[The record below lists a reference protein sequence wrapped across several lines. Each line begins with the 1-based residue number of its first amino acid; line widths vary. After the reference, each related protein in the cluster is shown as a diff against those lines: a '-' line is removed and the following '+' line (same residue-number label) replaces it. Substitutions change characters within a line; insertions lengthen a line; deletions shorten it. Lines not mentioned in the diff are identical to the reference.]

1 MSTNKE
7 KISEYLNKTRFVV
20 LATVDGE
27 GAPFVRSLGSF
38 AADGAT
44 TYFSTG
50 KGSAK
55 VGHIQAN
62 PQVSLL
68 FQHEDQQ
75 LPSFYNITVRGVA
88 KLVTDEAEIGKA
100 VSVLSGRNPSFKE
113 RLEKGLLANNVFF
126 RVDPGEVKV
135 IDFSKGSGPAAVE
148 LIDAAS
154 L

>member
-1 MSTNKE
+1 MSTSKE
-7 KISEYLNKTRFVV
+7 KINEYLNKTRFVV

-50 KGSAK
+50 GSSAK

-62 PQVSLL
+62 PQVSLF

-75 LPSFYNITVRGVA
+75 LPSFYNVAVRGVA
-88 KLVTDEAEIGKA
+88 RLVTDEAEIGRA
-100 VSVLSGRNPSFKE
+100 VAVLSGRNPSFKE

-126 RVDPGEVKV
+126 RVDPEEIKIV
-135 IDFSKGSGPAAVE
+135 DFSRGSGPAAVK
-148 LIDAAS
+148 LIDAGS